1 MAADSVPDP
10 VPAPT
15 RQRAER
21 GLRAWHSGFSAE
33 EAVARRYQ
41 ALGYAVAARRWRG
54 LSGEIDLVLQR
65 PGEVIFVEVK
75 QAQTH
80 ALAAERLGPAQ
91 ILRIHG
97 ASEEYVDR
105 VMGRPA
111 VERQYHLALVDGAG
125 RIAVLDDAFLV
136 M

>member
-41 ALGYAVAARRWRG
+41 AQGYAVAARRWRG
-54 LSGEIDLVLQR
+54 LSGEIDLVPAAPRRRDLRRGEAGGR
-65 PGEVIFVEVK
+65 PMPWPPNGWG
-75 QAQTH
+75 
-80 ALAAERLGPAQ
+80 R
-91 ILRIHG
+91 RRSG
-97 ASEEYVDR
+97 ASMAR
-105 VMGRPA
+105 
-111 VERQYHLALVDGAG
+111 L
-125 RIAVLDDAFLV
+125 
-136 M
+136 